1 MRSTGVP
8 SCCAVNL
15 IIDFGHTRAAI
26 YGENHTK
33 KQIQYYLKKTFAYD
47 ERIQMILL
55 NNEQL
60 KSIGRDT
67 FTELGFKIKPMGLYQ
82 GHGNKIYLLTR
93 NPNEQ
98 K

>member
-1 MRSTGVP
+1 MRSTGIP

-15 IIDFGHTRAAI
+15 IVDFGHTRAAI

-33 KQIQYYLKKTFAYD
+33 KQIQSYLKKTFNND
-47 ERIQMILL
+47 RRIQMILL

-67 FTELGFKIKPMGLYQ
+67 FKELNFKIRPMGLFT